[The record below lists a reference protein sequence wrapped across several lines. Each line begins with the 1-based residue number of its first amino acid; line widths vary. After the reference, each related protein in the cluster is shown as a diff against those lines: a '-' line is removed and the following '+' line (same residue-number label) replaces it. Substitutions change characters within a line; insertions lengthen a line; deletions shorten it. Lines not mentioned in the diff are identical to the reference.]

1 MRSFKQD
8 NIRFFK
14 LFTNRVSRLYD
25 IVNSLLD
32 YTIQIRDTY
41 ESRIEVKQNR
51 IMTLLTVVTTI
62 FMPLTLIAG
71 WYGMNFKY
79 MPELNWE
86 IGYPLVFIVSVL
98 IVVLSLIFFKMKKW
112 L

>member
-1 MRSFKQD
+1 MIG
-8 NIRFFK
+8 N
-14 LFTNRVSRLYD
+14 T
-25 IVNSLLD
+25 
-32 YTIQIRDTY
+32 IRDTY
-41 ESRIEVKQNR
+41 EFRIEVKQNR